1 MSLFSKRYCKICR
14 KIEAECSDYPKDL
27 IDSCLSFEVRDV
39 RPPEWHPYFDFRQS
53 LPVDPWEPPAQKSGV
68 KQPTSNTPN
77 IVSSAG
83 IAGGKGTL

>member
-14 KIEAECSDYPKDL
+14 KPEAQCSDTIPDL

-39 RPPEWHPYFDFRQS
+39 RPPEWHPYFDFRQD
-53 LPVDPWEPPAQKSGV
+53 LPVDPWAPPAQT
-68 KQPTSNTPN
+68 QQAAN

-83 IAGGKGTL
+83 QAGGKGTL